1 MIKRLTQSL
10 VVIMFLLVIFDVTT
24 SNGVEATEENVSAI
38 AGAIDISWPTEDEL
52 TLVDTDTMIVGEPVE
67 EEEPELTELDSE
79 LYLQYQKMGYTEE
92 EFLDDLELLA
102 CITLAEAG
110 NQSEYGKRLV
120 IDTVLNRIDSPCWR
134 DDDTIREAI
143 THPSQYTTYSNQAYT
158 YQEMN
163 EDGLGADWHPSK
175 KTHEKLAKLVAEK
188 ISEILESDLLRYYQ
202 DMESFITD
210 FDNLKFFV

>member
-24 SNGVEATEENVSAI
+24 SNGVEATDENVSAI
-38 AGAIDISWPTEDEL
+38 AGAIDISWPTEEEL
-52 TLVDTDTMIVGEPVE
+52 TLVDTNTMIVGEAIE

-79 LYLQYQKMGYTEE
+79 LFLQYQKMGYTEE

-134 DDDTIREAI
+134 DDDTIRDVI
-143 THPSQYTTYSNQAYT
+143 THPGQYATYSNQAYT

-163 EDGLGADWHPSK
+163 EDIARLVKEELFNRSRCDVIYFRTDYYFDWCPHVLQEGDHYFGADIP
-175 KTHEKLAKLVAEK
+175 
-188 ISEILESDLLRYYQ
+188 R
-202 DMESFITD
+202 
-210 FDNLKFFV
+210 

>member
-134 DDDTIREAI
+134 DDDTIRDVI
-143 THPSQYTTYSNQAYT
+143 THPGQYATYSNQAYT

-163 EDGLGADWHPSK
+163 EDIARLVKEELFNRSRNDVIYFRTDYYFDWCPHVLQEGDHYFGADIP
-175 KTHEKLAKLVAEK
+175 
-188 ISEILESDLLRYYQ
+188 R
-202 DMESFITD
+202 
-210 FDNLKFFV
+210 

>member
-52 TLVDTDTMIVGEPVE
+52 TLVDTDTMIVGEAIE

-134 DDDTIREAI
+134 DDDTIRDVI
-143 THPSQYTTYSNQAYT
+143 THPGQYATYSNQAYT

-163 EDGLGADWHPSK
+163 EDIARLVKEELFNRSRNDVIYFRTDYYFDWCPHVLQEGDHYFGADIP
-175 KTHEKLAKLVAEK
+175 
-188 ISEILESDLLRYYQ
+188 R
-202 DMESFITD
+202 
-210 FDNLKFFV
+210 

>member
-24 SNGVEATEENVSAI
+24 SNGVEATDENVSAI
-38 AGAIDISWPTEDEL
+38 AGAIDISWPTEEEL
-52 TLVDTDTMIVGEPVE
+52 TLVDTDTMIVGEPIEE

-134 DDDTIREAI
+134 DDDTIRDVI
-143 THPSQYTTYSNQAYT
+143 THPNQYTTYSNKAYT

-163 EDGLGADWHPSK
+163 EDIARLVKEELFNRSRYDVIYFRTDYYFDWCPHVLQEGDHFFGADIP
-175 KTHEKLAKLVAEK
+175 
-188 ISEILESDLLRYYQ
+188 R
-202 DMESFITD
+202 
-210 FDNLKFFV
+210 

>member
-24 SNGVEATEENVSAI
+24 SNGVEATDENVSAI
-38 AGAIDISWPTEDEL
+38 AGAIDISWPTEEEL
-52 TLVDTDTMIVGEPVE
+52 TLVDTNTMIVGEAIE
-67 EEEPELTELDSE
+67 EKEEPELTELDSE

-134 DDDTIREAI
+134 DDDTIRDVI
-143 THPSQYTTYSNQAYT
+143 THPGQYATYSNQAYT

-163 EDGLGADWHPSK
+163 EDIARLVKEELFNRSRSDVIYFRTDYYFDWCPHVLQEGDHYFGADIP
-175 KTHEKLAKLVAEK
+175 
-188 ISEILESDLLRYYQ
+188 R
-202 DMESFITD
+202 
-210 FDNLKFFV
+210 

>member
-38 AGAIDISWPTEDEL
+38 AGAIDISWPTEEEL
-52 TLVDTDTMIVGEPVE
+52 TLVDTDTMIVGEAIEE

-134 DDDTIREAI
+134 DDDTIRDVI
-143 THPSQYTTYSNQAYT
+143 THPGQYTTYSNQAYT

-163 EDGLGADWHPSK
+163 EDIARLVREELFNRSRNDVIYFRTEYYFDWCPHVLQEGDHFFGADIP
-175 KTHEKLAKLVAEK
+175 
-188 ISEILESDLLRYYQ
+188 R
-202 DMESFITD
+202 
-210 FDNLKFFV
+210 

>member
-92 EFLDDLELLA
+92 EFLDDLELLE

-163 EDGLGADWHPSK
+163 EDIARLVKEELLNRTNYEVIYFRTEYYFSWCPSVLQEGDHFFGADIP
-175 KTHEKLAKLVAEK
+175 
-188 ISEILESDLLRYYQ
+188 R
-202 DMESFITD
+202 
-210 FDNLKFFV
+210 